1 MEYQQETSRHND
13 SQSSLTEAPNE
24 TDIQMSCLQQPEASS
39 YGTSQLP
46 VELVLVK
53 NEPVLPIQASL
64 QQESLYDNWSM
75 VPNESTSLQLPLVA
89 DNKGELLFFSMRT

>member
-1 MEYQQETSRHND
+1 MEYQQETSGQST
-13 SQSSLTEAPNE
+13 SQSSLAASPNE
-24 TDIQMSCLQQPEASS
+24 KDSKMSCLQQPEASS

-53 NEPVLPIQASL
+53 TEPVLPIQASL

-75 VPNESTSLQLPLVA
+75 VLNESTSLQLPLVA
-89 DNKGELLFFSMRT
+89 DNKGELLFSQ